1 MSALCGQWYCREY
14 FWIIFELNV
23 PILELICFNSK
34 HRSGWNFVTRVLW
47 LLFLYFFIFWHWLVA
62 VPFFCIGCCG
72 SGQTVGLD
80 SWLCVIGSIFLCVVG
95 NILSRLQPHFV
106 AFAEGGD
113 GLGLSAAQSS
123 AYLLHGQDQ
132 GICWAATILES
143 MIEHGETNKCKIEM
157 KVTSKIFGNNSGEYD
172 RTRGD

>member
-1 MSALCGQWYCREY
+1 MMTSNKKYHSYMSALCGQWYCREY

-80 SWLCVIGSIFLCVVG
+80 SWLCVIGSISLCVIG

-106 AFAEGGD
+106 AFAEGADRTGAFS
-113 GLGLSAAQSS
+113 GPVVCLFVTWPRSR
-123 AYLLHGQDQ
+123 YLLS
-132 GICWAATILES
+132 C
-143 MIEHGETNKCKIEM
+143 
-157 KVTSKIFGNNSGEYD
+157 NNSGEHD
-172 RTRGD
+172 RTWGD